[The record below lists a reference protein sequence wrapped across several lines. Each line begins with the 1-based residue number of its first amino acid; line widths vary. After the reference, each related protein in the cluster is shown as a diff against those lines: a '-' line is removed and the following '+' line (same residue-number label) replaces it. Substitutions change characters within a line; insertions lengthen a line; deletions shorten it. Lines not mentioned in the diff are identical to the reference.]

1 MKSVLQAV
9 KEWWSPFSGQWWRG
23 DVLFPGNNKVVK
35 SVLKVTDLSIEL
47 TAQPKL
53 MLYTSM
59 PAPESKTDIFSI
71 HALFSL
77 LPAQNRYATYLSRKE
92 GGESK
97 RRQTSYTK
105 DPFYLKRNSK
115 CGSGSSHSCHA
126 SQDWIQAYFASQVLG
141 PIINAI
147 ISSFPLL

>member
-9 KEWWSPFSGQWWRG
+9 KEWWSPLSGQWWRG

-59 PAPESKTDIFSI
+59 PAPESRLT
-71 HALFSL
+71 FSL
-77 LPAQNRYATYLSRKE
+77 YMPCSH
-92 GGESK
+92 
-97 RRQTSYTK
+97 
-105 DPFYLKRNSK
+105 FYLHRTDMQPI
-115 CGSGSSHSCHA
+115 
-126 SQDWIQAYFASQVLG
+126 SQGKKVESQRGDRQLILRIPSTWKETANVGRDPPILAMHPKTEFRPILLPQVLG
-141 PIINAI
+141 PIINACYQ
-147 ISSFPLL
+147 